1 MNGDGG
7 LYFVI
12 PRIGQHKSHHSLRP
26 VAFISHYGDRLF
38 HLVLNR
44 VPVKEDGVGGLS
56 DAASVLQIVHKD
68 LAQVGM
74 VLPVVSLKHFIA
86 R

>member
-1 MNGDGG
+1 MDGDGR
-7 LYFVI
+7 LHFVI
-12 PRIGQHKSHHSLRP
+12 SCIGQYKSHHSLRP
-26 VAFISHYGDRLF
+26 VAFISHYGDRLL
-38 HLVLNR
+38 HLILNC

-56 DAASVLQIVHKD
+56 DAASVLQVVHKD